1 MTNKYPKILNGEF
14 RRFQGKHI
22 SEALL
27 DGLTQGKL
35 KTKKMSKMTV
45 SYHDPCFLG
54 RGLGLYEPPRQV
66 LEHLDGVHLVEM
78 KRNREQSF
86 CCGARGL
93 GNYFDNFSEDTAKAR
108 VKEFLDTKADVM
120 ITACAYCKE
129 GFRKVMGSEAERV
142 QDLTEFVGQRVE

>member
-1 MTNKYPKILNGEF
+1 
-14 RRFQGKHI
+14 
-22 SEALL
+22 
-27 DGLTQGKL
+27 
-35 KTKKMSKMTV
+35 
-45 SYHDPCFLG
+45 
-54 RGLGLYEPPRQV
+54 
-66 LEHLDGVHLVEM
+66 M

-108 VKEFLDTKADVM
+108 IKEFLDTKADVM

-129 GFRKVMGSEAERV
+129 RFRTVMGSEAERV